1 MDWAK
6 IKHRA
11 DQFDRLIKKEL
22 TVADVDIEVSEGLL
36 MMIYADARW
45 IADLPKEERK
55 EAIERIPELTRQD
68 TKDIA
73 AMIIKG
79 EIP

>member
-45 IADLPKEERK
+45 IADMPKEERK
-55 EAIERIPELTRQD
+55 KALERIPELTRQD

-73 AMIIKG
+73 ALIIRG